1 MCAFHLLSPLFGPFP
16 ASVFISPYSAR
27 STARDSDQGQKLT
40 SIWGGGR
47 VKWGEEQMVEWN
59 EEIFL
64 DEDGPRGSLGV

>member
-1 MCAFHLLSPLFGPFP
+1 MCIPSFVPPYLVPSP
-16 ASVFISPYSAR
+16 ASAFISPYSAR